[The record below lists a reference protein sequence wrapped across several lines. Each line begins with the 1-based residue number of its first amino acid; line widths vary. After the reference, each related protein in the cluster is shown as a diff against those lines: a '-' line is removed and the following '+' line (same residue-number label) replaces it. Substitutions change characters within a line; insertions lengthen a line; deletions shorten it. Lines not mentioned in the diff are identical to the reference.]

1 MKVGD
6 LVVHI
11 GASPRGYRA
20 RLVVDF
26 GEKNHF
32 KAMGRG
38 EHRVGSR
45 ATIIFVD
52 GRYDWKDQWRVFNGW
67 KGYESR

>member
-11 GASPRGYRA
+11 GAKPNGFRA

-26 GEKNHF
+26 SKKNHQ
-32 KAMGRG
+32 GRKG
-38 EHRVGSR
+38 RIYLRE
-45 ATIIFVD
+45 TIAFVD

-67 KGYESR
+67 KNYENR

>member
-1 MKVGD
+1 MKIGD

-11 GASPRGYRA
+11 GAKPNGFRA

-26 GEKNHF
+26 GEKPSFVPVAHG
-32 KAMGRG
+32 KPRADY
-38 EHRVGSR
+38 R

-67 KGYESR
+67 KGYEGR

>member
-1 MKVGD
+1 MKIGD

-32 KAMGRG
+32 G
-38 EHRVGSR
+38 ERVASR

-52 GRYDWKDQWRVFNGW
+52 GRYDWKDQWRVFHGW
-67 KGYESR
+67 KGYEGR